1 MSFILDALRKS
12 EHERQRSA
20 APGIA
25 NVPFGAPRKV
35 LPLWAVTLM
44 VVLALAVL
52 VLGGAWLRSEWSAGS
67 PQARATSPV
76 ETQSAPAASGPRAPA
91 AQRPPPTAERPAQ
104 LAERS
109 LARES
114 PRSLAPEPRSTLR
127 SSNGS
132 PSAAGS
138 SSAGPS
144 TGSSSATLAAPTTLE
159 RADEPRPA
167 RAERLGEPGA
177 KGPVLPSAAALEA
190 EGIAVP
196 KLELQLVAFY
206 DSPADRYV
214 FINNAKYKEGAT
226 LAEGPKVVSIAS
238 NGAVLSYL
246 GREFMLTQ

>member
-52 VLGGAWLRSEWSAGS
+52 VLGGAWLRSEWSAGP

-76 ETQSAPAASGPRAPA
+76 ETQAAPAAGAPRAPA

-127 SSNGS
+127 SSNASPSLAS
-132 PSAAGS
+132 PSATS
-138 SSAGPS
+138 
-144 TGSSSATLAAPTTLE
+144 SSSATLAEPTTLE
-159 RADEPRPA
+159 RADEPRPP
-167 RAERLGEPGA
+167 RVERLGEPAA